1 MSSETGAKPHIGF
14 IGQGFIGKNYA
25 DDFEQ
30 RGYQV
35 VRYALEGEHAANKN
49 RIVDCDIV
57 FIAVPTPTNPE
68 GFDLSI
74 VESVIPLTRSGATV
88 IVKSTIMPG
97 SIERLAKKFPD
108 RYLMHSPEFLREA
121 RAAYDAA
128 NPERNI
134 IGIPEDT
141 EEYKKRADE
150 VFSVLPAAPFSRLTS
165 ARAAELVKYAG
176 NNFLFMK
183 VVYANLLFDL
193 SSSLGIP
200 YDEVKEMLAADS
212 RIGPSHLSVLHA
224 SGHTDKSGR
233 GAGGHCFIKDF
244 ETFRL
249 MYAEQVPSDES
260 GKELLEALKTKNV
273 ALLTESGKDLD
284 LLRGVYGDTV

>member
-1 MSSETGAKPHIGF
+1 MSSETSTKPRIGF

-25 DDFEQ
+25 DDFEA
-30 RGYQV
+30 RGYEV
-35 VRYALEGEHAANKN
+35 VRYALEGAYAANKD
-49 RIVDCDIV
+49 RVADCSIV
-57 FIAVPTPTNPE
+57 FIAVPTPTTPE

-74 VESVIPLTRSGATV
+74 VESVLPLTRPYATV

-97 SIERLAKKFPD
+97 SIEHLSRKFPD

-141 EEYKKRADE
+141 EEYKKRAEE
-150 VFSVLPAAPFSRLTS
+150 VLAVLPSAPFSRITS

-193 SSSLGIP
+193 SNSFGIP
-200 YDEVKEMLAADS
+200 YDEIKEMLAADS
-212 RIGPSHLSVLHA
+212 RIGSSHLSVLHA
-224 SGHTDKSGR
+224 SGHSDKSGR

-244 ETFRL
+244 ETFRR
-249 MYAEQVPSDES
+249 MYAEQVSNDAE
-260 GKELLEALKTKNV
+260 GKGLLDAFKAKNV
-273 ALLTESGKDLD
+273 TLLKDSGKDLD
-284 LLRGVYGDTV
+284 LLQGVYGDRI